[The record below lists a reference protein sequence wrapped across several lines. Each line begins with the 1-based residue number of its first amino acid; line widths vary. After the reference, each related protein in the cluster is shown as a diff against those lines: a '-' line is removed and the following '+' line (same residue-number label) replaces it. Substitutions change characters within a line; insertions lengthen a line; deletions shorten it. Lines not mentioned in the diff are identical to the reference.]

1 MAIAVST
8 NGTTS
13 PRQPVSLTIL
23 SVSGYNTADLV
34 ESKSVTKTPLTANA
48 TTASS
53 PDNTLS
59 VSPVRNT
66 TLSVTSYNYSDMSE
80 SKSITKTPIGTSVPS
95 APGYSTGTASYG
107 GSVSTVRITTREI
120 WITG

>member
-13 PRQPVSLTIL
+13 PRQPVSLTTL

-34 ESKSVTKTPLTANA
+34 ESKSVTKTPLTANT

-53 PDNTLS
+53 PYNILS
-59 VSPVRNT
+59 GSPVQNT
-66 TLSVTSYNYSDMSE
+66 TLSITTYNYTDASE
-80 SKSITKTPIGTSVPS
+80 SVSVTKTPVGTSVPS
-95 APGYSTGTASYG
+95 APGYTTGTSSSG
-107 GSVSTVRITTREI
+107 GSVSTVRITTREL